1 MVEYHSFDFFKNVII
16 IRHGGIRG
24 CIIVSVLFLFF
35 FAADGSVFAQS
46 SVESNGECILK
57 LSLHKLDSSRMIDT
71 LSVPV
76 YLTGNLSDAYR
87 YNVTKYLLSR
97 HKQVSSDSSFNSRL
111 RLQVT
116 TSNQYQE
123 VGKHKAIRS
132 ITGDIM
138 ATLTD
143 TSGIIK
149 GVEQYSFDQTDTVSS
164 GLKNKLQ
171 SKWKPSQFVEV
182 RGKRSWIIR
191 RILEPGLLLGAIG
204 VSIYLLFNVR
214 GS

>member
-1 MVEYHSFDFFKNVII
+1 
-16 IRHGGIRG
+16 
-24 CIIVSVLFLFF
+24 VLLLFF

-46 SVESNGECILK
+46 SVESNGERILE
-57 LSLHKLDSSRMIDT
+57 LSLHKLDSSRMVDT
-71 LSVPV
+71 LSIPV
-76 YLTGNLSDAYR
+76 YLTGNLCDAYR
-87 YNVTKYLLSR
+87 YDVTKYLLSR
-97 HKQVSSDSSFNSRL
+97 HKQVSSDSSNNSRL

-123 VGKHKAIRS
+123 FGNHKAIRN
-132 ITGDIM
+132 ITGDLTV
-138 ATLTD
+138 TLTD
-143 TSGIIK
+143 TTGLIK
-149 GVEQYSFDQTDTVSS
+149 SMEQYSFDRTDTVSS
-164 GLKNKLQ
+164 GLKGKLE

-191 RILEPGLLLGAIG
+191 RVLEPGLLLGAIG

>member
-1 MVEYHSFDFFKNVII
+1 MI
-16 IRHGGIRG
+16 IRHHGIRG
-24 CIIVSVLFLFF
+24 CILISAFFLFI
-35 FAADGSVFAQS
+35 FAADGFVFAQS
-46 SVESNGECILK
+46 SVESNGKRILE

-71 LSVPV
+71 LATPV
-76 YLTGNLSDAYR
+76 YLTGNLCDAYR
-87 YNVTKYLLSR
+87 YDVTKYLLSR
-97 HKQVSSDSSFNSRL
+97 HKQVSSDSSYNSRL

-123 VGKHKAIRS
+123 VRNHKAIRD
-132 ITGDIM
+132 ITGELM
-138 ATLTD
+138 VTLTD

-149 GVEQYSFDQTDTVSS
+149 SMEQYSFNRADTVSA

-191 RILEPGLLLGAIG
+191 RVLEPGLLLGAIG

>member
-1 MVEYHSFDFFKNVII
+1 MIK
-16 IRHGGIRG
+16 RRWGTRG
-24 CIIVSVLFLFF
+24 CVVVSALLLFF

-46 SVESNGECILK
+46 SAESNGERILDI
-57 LSLHKLDSSRMIDT
+57 SLQKLDSSRMIDT
-71 LSVPV
+71 LSIPV
-76 YLTGNLSDAYR
+76 YLTGNLCDAYR
-87 YNVTKYLLSR
+87 YDVTKYLLSR
-97 HKQVSSDSSFNSRL
+97 HKQVSSDSSYNSRL

-123 VGKHKAIRS
+123 VGNHKAIRS
-132 ITGDIM
+132 ILGDLTV
-138 ATLTD
+138 TLTD
-143 TSGIIK
+143 TTGLIQSMA
-149 GVEQYSFDQTDTVSS
+149 QYSFDRTDTVSS
-164 GLKNKLQ
+164 GLKDKLQ

-191 RILEPGLLLGAIG
+191 RVLEPGLLLGALG